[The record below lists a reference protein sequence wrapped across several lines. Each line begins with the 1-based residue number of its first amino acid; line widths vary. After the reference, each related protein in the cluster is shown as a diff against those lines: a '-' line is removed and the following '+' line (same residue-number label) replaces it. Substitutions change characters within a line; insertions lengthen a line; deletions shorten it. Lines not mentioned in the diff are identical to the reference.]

1 MQLAMGSARALA
13 CCFRRPRRKSLSRG
27 YAPYGDA
34 LVAAGPLP
42 GGGAGHS
49 TRGACATH
57 FSSCNCIVP
66 AERSAARAVVEERA
80 VGGVQGGA
88 QSKDLHL
95 LLPAGLPEGKNERF
109 LRRGQDRLFDCA
121 PPRTPPTLPRPFSP
135 TP

>member
-27 YAPYGDA
+27 DAPDGES

-80 VGGVQGGA
+80 VGGVQGGG
-88 QSKDLHL
+88 QSKGLPL
-95 LLPAGLPEGKNERF
+95 LLPV
-109 LRRGQDRLFDCA
+109 RLSGGRSA
-121 PPRTPPTLPRPFSP
+121 R
-135 TP
+135 